1 MRGSRKPRKIDVIR
15 EQSKTI
21 EEMQDIIFKQDAVIR
36 NLQAY
41 IQEITKEKQI
51 DL

>member
-1 MRGSRKPRKIDVIR
+1 MRGMRKPRKIDVIR

-36 NLQAY
+36 NLQSY
-41 IQEITKEKQI
+41 INEITKEKQI